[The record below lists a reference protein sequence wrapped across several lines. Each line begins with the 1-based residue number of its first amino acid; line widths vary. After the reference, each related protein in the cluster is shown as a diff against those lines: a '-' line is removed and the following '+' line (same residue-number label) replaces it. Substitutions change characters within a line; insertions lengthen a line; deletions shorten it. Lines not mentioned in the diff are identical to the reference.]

1 MKISTVTLA
10 LILKAS
16 TATNSIVAA
25 TAIAKGSDATDRAGA
40 FESVEEE
47 IKRHLRKKGK
57 KGTKINKEKVQES
70 IDKLGFNIYGD
81 SSIFDPSSSIE
92 VDDNCQYTATVRLQ
106 LADADVP
113 FPPVM
118 PGPNGP
124 GSCIFEGTDCNGQSC
139 LNEVRNVYSLSEKF
153 EEVTGFN
160 HVGVDWSP
168 CGHPPLEWFGKP
180 HWNLHI
186 FRVTPEERL
195 NARCPG
201 GMLNPFICD
210 FPPFEQPT
218 PEGRAFFVWGKDTN
232 DAVANVP
239 DTFMAA
245 TDTAVPGEAVHSW
258 NHNLSVPVAEWFEPQ
273 LIMGLYDGGI
283 RFWEPMFPY
292 EFVSGNAPN
301 SYVRT
306 DIEYVSQ
313 TIQELPSEYSLSYD
327 PSDGFTTLMM
337 KGHAKGCEI
346 ENE

>member
-16 TATNSIVAA
+16 TATNSFVAA
-25 TAIAKGSDATDRAGA
+25 TAIAKGGDQTPLAQEGQDG
-40 FESVEEE
+40 
-47 IKRHLRKKGK
+47 H
-57 KGTKINKEKVQES
+57 NKEKVQES

-113 FPPVM
+113 FPPVLL
-118 PGPNGP
+118 GPDDP
-124 GSCIFEGTDCNGQSC
+124 GSCSLNVTDCNGQSC
-139 LNEVRNVYSLSEKF
+139 LNEVRNVYSFSEEF
-153 EEVTGFN
+153 EKVTGFN

-168 CGHPPLEWFGKP
+168 CGHPPFQWFARP

-201 GMLNPFICD
+201 GMLNPFIYKD
-210 FPPFEQPT
+210 PPFEQPT
-218 PEGRAFFVWGKDTN
+218 PEGRAFYVWGKDTN
-232 DAVANVP
+232 DTIANIP
-239 DTFMAA
+239 DTFE
-245 TDTAVPGEAVHSW
+245 DGIDAVPGEAVHTFD
-258 NHNLSVPVAEWFEPQ
+258 HDAAAPVADWFDPQ
-273 LIMGLYDGGI
+273 LIMGLYDGKI
-283 RFWEPMFPY
+283 RFWEPMFPHV
-292 EFVSGNAPN
+292 FVFGPTAN
-301 SYVRT
+301 SYEDT
-306 DIEYVSQ
+306 GITYVSQ
-313 TIQELPSEYSLSYD
+313 TIQELPSEYSLLYE
-327 PSDGFTTLMM
+327 PSDGFTTLIL

>member
-25 TAIAKGSDATDRAGA
+25 TATAIAKGSGATATDRAGA

-118 PGPNGP
+118 PGPDGP
-124 GSCIFEGTDCNGQSC
+124 GSCILEGTDCNGQSC
-139 LNEVRNVYSLSEKF
+139 LNEVRNVYSFSKEF

-168 CGHPPLEWFGKP
+168 CG
-180 HWNLHI
+180 
-186 FRVTPEERL
+186 
-195 NARCPG
+195 
-201 GMLNPFICD
+201 
-210 FPPFEQPT
+210 Q
-218 PEGRAFFVWGKDTN
+218 
-232 DAVANVP
+232 
-239 DTFMAA
+239 
-245 TDTAVPGEAVHSW
+245 
-258 NHNLSVPVAEWFEPQ
+258 
-273 LIMGLYDGGI
+273 
-283 RFWEPMFPY
+283 
-292 EFVSGNAPN
+292 
-301 SYVRT
+301 
-306 DIEYVSQ
+306 
-313 TIQELPSEYSLSYD
+313 
-327 PSDGFTTLMM
+327 
-337 KGHAKGCEI
+337 
-346 ENE
+346 